1 MKSKYFFLKIMVF
14 SMKWM
19 TRYMGFIAIPFVRWY
34 ADREVI
40 ACGLRSKNGD
50 VNIIYSP
57 KDNKMKYSF
66 LKKEGKKW
74 IKIDVFSV
82 KKFSNPIVH
91 QVKIPKAKLNEV
103 YRVYTK
109 NKENKK
115 NLHSPDI
122 TIKKDSIDLSNIIN
136 IKLLNK
142 EKLKISWEE
151 GDSYDPMIYF
161 LVVENNK
168 RETLSAIYTRDN
180 FWTYPLVKKTS
191 LSLLNN
197 PPKID
202 KSKIYIKL
210 IIVDFDGW
218 ATGMGSKVFHIS

>member
-1 MKSKYFFLKIMVF
+1 MVF

-19 TRYMGFIAIPFVRWY
+19 TRYLSFIAIPFVRWY
-34 ADREVI
+34 ANKEII

-50 VNIIYSP
+50 INIIYSP
-57 KDNKMKYSF
+57 KDNKTKYSF
-66 LKKEGKKW
+66 FKKEGKKW
-74 IKIDVFSV
+74 LKIGAFSV
-82 KKFSNPIVH
+82 KKFSDPTVH
-91 QVKIPKAKLNEV
+91 QVKIPKAKLNEI
-103 YRVYTK
+103 YRVYAK

-115 NLHSPDI
+115 NLHSPNI
-122 TIKKDSIDLSNIIN
+122 TIKKNSIDLSNIIN

-142 EKLKISWEE
+142 EKLKISWEDGE
-151 GDSYDPMIYF
+151 SYDPMIYF
-161 LVVENNK
+161 LVVENYK

-180 FWTYPLVKKTS
+180 FWTYPLIKKAS

-202 KSKIYIKL
+202 KSKIYYIKL

-218 ATGMGSKVFHIS
+218 VTGMGSKVFHI